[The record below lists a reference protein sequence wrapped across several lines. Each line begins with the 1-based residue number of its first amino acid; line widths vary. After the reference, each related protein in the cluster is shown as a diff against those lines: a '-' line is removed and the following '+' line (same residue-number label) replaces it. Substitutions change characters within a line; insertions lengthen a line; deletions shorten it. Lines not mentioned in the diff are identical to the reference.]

1 MELVVHKDSNILIT
15 LEEVHELMKQA
26 ENLYDVEAKLKK
38 ARKPKILRSMMS
50 SKRSHYSS

>member
-38 ARKPKILRSMMS
+38 ARKPRV
-50 SKRSHYSS
+50 